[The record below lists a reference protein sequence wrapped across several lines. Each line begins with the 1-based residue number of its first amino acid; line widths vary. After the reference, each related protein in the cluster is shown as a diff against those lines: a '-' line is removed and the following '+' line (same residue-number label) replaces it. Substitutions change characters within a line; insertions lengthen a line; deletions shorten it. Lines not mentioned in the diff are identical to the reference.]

1 MAEQGKKVDVDK
13 LLLLADDMVKVLNTN
28 KEGDALV
35 QTCDSAITIMSS
47 FLSSSHDVHASIED
61 CQKKVDACKRNVEKV
76 KSESVP
82 DDELV
87 RIQMVLEEMNKV
99 EESLLQELRG
109 VTAELEELDH
119 QRISLEEKKN
129 NISQKEKNVAK
140 SKKVLSMCSSVT
152 NVVPNLYDQ
161 DKISGY
167 ILDKNKKRV
176 ETFEFESADSDACNK
191 LWKMLSK

>member
-1 MAEQGKKVDVDK
+1 
-13 LLLLADDMVKVLNTN
+13 
-28 KEGDALV
+28 
-35 QTCDSAITIMSS
+35 MSS
-47 FLSSSHDVHASIED
+47 FLSSSHDVPASIED
-61 CQKKVDACKRNVEKV
+61 CLKKFDACKRNVEKV

-87 RIQMVLEEMNKV
+87 RIQKVLEEMNKV

-129 NISQKEKNVAK
+129 NISQKENNVAK
-140 SKKVLSMCSSVT
+140 SKKVLSMCASVT

-176 ETFEFESADSDACNK
+176 ETFEFESADSVACNK

>member
-1 MAEQGKKVDVDK
+1 MENQGKKIDVDK
-13 LLLLADDMVKVLNTN
+13 LLLLADGMVKVLNTK
-28 KEGDALV
+28 KEGDVLV
-35 QTCDSAITIMSS
+35 QTCDSAVTIMSS
-47 FLSSSHDVHASIED
+47 FLSTSQDVHASIED
-61 CQKKVDACKRNVEKV
+61 CQKKVDACKRDVEKV

-87 RIQMVLEEMNKV
+87 RIKMELEEMNKV
-99 EESLLQELRG
+99 EESLLQELRD
-109 VTAELEELDH
+109 VTAKLEELDH
-119 QRISLEEKKN
+119 QRISLEEEKN
-129 NISQKEKNVAK
+129 NISQKEKNMAK
-140 SKKVLSMCSSVT
+140 SKKVLSMCASVT

-176 ETFEFESADSDACNK
+176 ETFEFASVDSDACNK